1 VLAKVI
7 RQGSGIELAPGLAA
21 GHNRSAFH
29 FEFLISPLPILPPSP
44 ANIAGMD
51 GGRTLRGAEPRS
63 DPRFRNF
70 VSYLRV
76 STQRQGDSGLGL
88 EAQRIAVAAH
98 VTGGE
103 VLAEYLEI
111 ESGKKNDRPQ
121 LLAALA
127 HAQVTGAT
135 LIIARLDRLARNLA
149 FIANLMEA
157 GVDFIATDLPFATRL
172 TIHVLAAVAEYE
184 REMISART
192 KAAAKARGVR
202 LGNPHGARALLA
214 AAKGNTAALA
224 ALKASAAAWR
234 ARVCRSSWRSARAG

>member
-1 VLAKVI
+1 
-7 RQGSGIELAPGLAA
+7 
-21 GHNRSAFH
+21 
-29 FEFLISPLPILPPSP
+29 
-44 ANIAGMD
+44 MD
-51 GGRTLRGAEPRS
+51 GGLTLRGAELPGAGKFRS
-63 DPRFRNF
+63 F

-88 EAQRIAVAAH
+88 
-98 VTGGE
+98 

-135 LIIARLDRLARNLA
+135 LIIAKLDRLARNVA

-157 GVDFIATDLPFATRL
+157 GVDFIAADLPFATRL
-172 TIHVLAAVAEYE
+172 TIHVLAAVAEHE

-192 KAAAKARGVR
+192 KAALAAAKARGVR
-202 LGNPHGARALLA
+202 FGNPNGARALLA

-224 ALKASAAAWR
+224 ALKVSAAAWR
-234 ARVCRSSWRSARAG
+234 ARVFPIIVAIRSSGMTSPHEIAGELTRRGVLTLRGGRWRAETVQAIIG